1 MKKQRNWTAILI
13 LTVCVGLT
21 GSSVFAEV
29 MKAPYLIFE
38 GVNTD
43 PFKDPL
49 T

>member
-1 MKKQRNWTAILI
+1 MRKQRKWTAILI
-13 LTVCVGLT
+13 LTVWGGLT

-29 MKAPYLIFE
+29 MKVPYLMYE

-43 PFKDPL
+43 PFRDSL